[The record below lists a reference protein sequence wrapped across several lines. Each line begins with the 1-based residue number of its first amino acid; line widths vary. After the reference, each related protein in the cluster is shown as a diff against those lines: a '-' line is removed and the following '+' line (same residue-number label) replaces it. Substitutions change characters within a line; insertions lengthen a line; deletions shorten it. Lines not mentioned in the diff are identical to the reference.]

1 MITTHSDAANAAQ
14 TLAKILRL
22 ERQGNFRN
30 RAVVG
35 GLDAFLRRWQAQLRP
50 VVGAPVAY
58 ADMDGEERGRWVA
71 DTLARIGDA
80 PPSAPVGGGRAS
92 RADKPPA
99 QSKSAEGRMPRS
111 PTQSKQ
117 PAQAKPARKRQ
128 PRRDPAPVAPLRL
141 DDDISRMRSV
151 SARAK
156 PRLERLGIQSVHD
169 LIYHFPHRHDD
180 FTNIRTISQLVPGEP
195 QSLIAAVWEVTES
208 VGRGK
213 TKSAQAVLSDHTG
226 NIRVIWF
233 NQSYIKNIL
242 KPGMRVIIRGE
253 PKVYLGRL
261 SFQSPDYEIIG
272 NRDDD
277 DGGAHG
283 NHQESLQPVYPLTD
297 GLYQRTIRRI
307 VKEALDG
314 ALGKVADYLPG
325 DILRM
330 HDLMPLRDAIARMHH
345 PESAEQAEAARRRL
359 AFDELLMLQLT
370 VAQRRAQWQAS
381 GGAIPLRSDDGLLD
395 GFLDRL
401 PYSLT
406 AAQAGA
412 LSEILGDMR
421 REIPMGRLLQ
431 GDVGSGKTV
440 VAIAALLTAALNGC
454 QAALMAPTEILAE
467 QHFLTAAEMLSAL
480 NADAD
485 APDAPAAE
493 VYVSVRM
500 PSREKPLVVGLLTGS
515 LSKRAKDEMH
525 RRIAAAEVDIVI
537 GTQALIQAAVE
548 MPNLALVV
556 VDEQHRFGVMQRN
569 AMRHKS
575 GPPHMLVMSATPIPR
590 SLALTLCGDL
600 DLSTIDE
607 LPPGRQPVKTRRVEP
622 SRRHATYDF
631 VRAQIRAG
639 RQAFI
644 ICPLVEESEA
654 IQARAA
660 TEEYERLSKDV
671 FPDLRLGLLHGRMG
685 FNDKEAVMS
694 RFQDGEINILVSTPV
709 IEVGIDVPNASV
721 MLIDGAER
729 FGLAQLHQF
738 RGRVGRG
745 AHQSYCLLLSDAP
758 GAEARERLKIM
769 ERVSD
774 GFQLAEEDLR
784 IRGPGDY
791 MGTRQSG
798 ILDMKVARISD
809 QDILLLARKEAARLL
824 TADPDF
830 AREENAP
837 IAARLAAYTARA
849 HTEVT

>member
-1 MITTHSDAANAAQ
+1 MATTHSDTTRAAQ

-35 GLDAFLRRWQAQLRP
+35 GLDAFLRRWQADLSP
-50 VVGAPVAY
+50 VVSAPVPY
-58 ADMDGEERGRWVA
+58 ADMDAEQRGKWVA

-80 PPSAPVGGGRAS
+80 PPNAPQDDGRAS
-92 RADKPPA
+92 RPPAPPKPPA
-99 QSKSAEGRMPRS
+99 PSQPQPR
-111 PTQSKQ
+111 
-117 PAQAKPARKRQ
+117 AQAKSARKRQ
-128 PRRDPAPVAPLRL
+128 PRREPAPAVPLRL
-141 DDDISRMRSV
+141 DDDISRLRSV
-151 SARAK
+151 GARVK
-156 PRLERLGIQSVHD
+156 PRLERLGIQTIRD

-180 FTNIRTISQLVPGEP
+180 FTNIRTIAELVPGEP

-233 NQSYIKNIL
+233 NQGYIKNIL

-272 NRDDD
+272 SREDDD
-277 DGGAHG
+277 RGV
-283 NHQESLQPVYPLTD
+283 HQEKLQPVYPLTD

-307 VKEALDG
+307 VKEALDA
-314 ALGKVADYLPG
+314 ALAHVREYLPD

-330 HDLMPLRDAIARMHH
+330 HDLMPLRDAISRMHH

-370 VAQRRAQWQAS
+370 VARRRAQWQES
-381 GGAIPLRSDDGLLD
+381 GGAIPLQSDDGLLD
-395 GFLDRL
+395 GFLGKL

-406 AAQAGA
+406 AAQSGA
-412 LSEILGDMR
+412 LAEILGDMR

-440 VAIAALLTAALNGC
+440 VAIAALLTAALNGY

-480 NADAD
+480 TADPD
-485 APDAPAAE
+485 ALDAPAAE
-493 VYVSVRM
+493 IYVSVRM

-537 GTQALIQAAVE
+537 GTQALIQSAVE

-607 LPPGRQPVKTRRVEP
+607 LPPGRQPVKTIRVEP
-622 SRRHATYDF
+622 AQRHATYDF

-660 TEEYERLSKDV
+660 TEEYERLSKEV
-671 FPDLRLGLLHGRMG
+671 FPDLRLGLLHGRMS

-694 RFQDGEINILVSTPV
+694 RFQDGELNILVSTPV

-745 AHQSYCLLLSDAP
+745 SHQSYCLLLSDAP

-809 QDILLLARKEAARLL
+809 QDILLLARKEAARILS
-824 TADPDF
+824 ADPDL
-830 AREENAP
+830 ARDENAP
-837 IAARLAAYTARA
+837 IAARLAAHTANA

>member
-1 MITTHSDAANAAQ
+1 MTTTHSDAANAAQ

-35 GLDAFLRRWQAQLRP
+35 GLDAFLRRWQAHLRP
-50 VVGAPVAY
+50 DVVAPVPY
-58 ADMDGEERGRWVA
+58 ADMDAEQRSKWVA

-80 PPSAPVGGGRAS
+80 PPDEGRAS
-92 RADKPPA
+92 RSTAQPKPPA
-99 QSKSAEGRMPRS
+99 PS
-111 PTQSKQ
+111 Q
-117 PAQAKPARKRQ
+117 PQAQAQPRAQPKPARKRQ
-128 PRRDPAPVAPLRL
+128 PRRAPAPAVPLRL
-141 DDDISRMRSV
+141 DDDISRLRSV

-156 PRLERLGIQSVHD
+156 PRLERLGIQTIRD

-233 NQSYIKNIL
+233 NQSYIKSIL

-272 NRDDD
+272 GSEDD
-277 DGGAHG
+277 AHG
-283 NHQESLQPVYPLTD
+283 NHQERLQPVYPLTD

-307 VKEALDG
+307 VKEALDA
-314 ALGKVADYLPG
+314 ALTQVWDYLPD

-330 HDLMPLRDAIARMHH
+330 HDLMPIRDAISRMHH

-370 VAQRRAQWQAS
+370 VARRRAQWQAS

-395 GFLDRL
+395 GFLSRL

-406 AAQAGA
+406 AAQSRA
-412 LSEILGDMR
+412 LAEILGDMR

-440 VAIAALLTAALNGC
+440 VATAALLAAALNGC
-454 QAALMAPTEILAE
+454 QAALMVPTEILAE
-467 QHFLTAAEMLSAL
+467 QHFLTVAEMLAAL
-480 NADAD
+480 TADPD
-485 APDAPAAE
+485 ALDAPAAE

-537 GTQALIQAAVE
+537 GTQALIQSAVDI
-548 MPNLALVV
+548 PNLALVV
-556 VDEQHRFGVMQRN
+556 VDEQHRFGVMQRS
-569 AMRHKS
+569 AIRHKS

-607 LPPGRQPVKTRRVEP
+607 LPPGRQPVKTRRIEP
-622 SRRHATYDF
+622 SRRPVTYDF

-644 ICPLVEESEA
+644 ICPLVEESET

-660 TEEYERLSKDV
+660 TEEYERLSKEV
-671 FPDLRLGLLHGRMG
+671 FPDLRLGLLHGRMN

-694 RFQDGEINILVSTPV
+694 RFQDGELNILVSTPV

-758 GAEARERLKIM
+758 GADARERLKIM

-824 TADPDF
+824 SDDPDL

-837 IAARLAAYTARA
+837 VAARLAAYTANA
-849 HTEVT
+849 QTEMT

>member
-1 MITTHSDAANAAQ
+1 MATTHSDTTRAAQ

-35 GLDAFLRRWQAQLRP
+35 GLDAFLQRWQADLSP
-50 VVGAPVAY
+50 VVSAPVPY
-58 ADMDGEERGRWVA
+58 ADMDAEQRGKWVA

-80 PPSAPVGGGRAS
+80 PPNAPPDDEGRAS
-92 RADKPPA
+92 RPPAPPKPPA
-99 QSKSAEGRMPRS
+99 PAQPQPR
-111 PTQSKQ
+111 T
-117 PAQAKPARKRQ
+117 QAKPARKRQ
-128 PRRDPAPVAPLRL
+128 PHRDPVPAVPLRL
-141 DDDISRMRSV
+141 DDDISRLRSV
-151 SARAK
+151 GARVR
-156 PRLERLGIQSVHD
+156 PRLERLGIQTVRD

-180 FTNIRTISQLVPGEP
+180 FTNIRTIAELVPGEP

-261 SFQSPDYEIIG
+261 SFQSPDYEIIDS
-272 NRDDD
+272 REDDD
-277 DGGAHG
+277 RG
-283 NHQESLQPVYPLTD
+283 NHQEKFQPVYPLTD

-307 VKEALDG
+307 VKEALDA
-314 ALGKVADYLPG
+314 ALAKVREYLPD

-330 HDLMPLRDAIARMHH
+330 HDLMPLRDAISRMHH

-370 VAQRRAQWQAS
+370 VARRRAQWQEL
-381 GGAIPLRSDDGLLD
+381 GGAIPLQSDDGLLD
-395 GFLDRL
+395 GFLGKL

-406 AAQAGA
+406 AAQSGA
-412 LSEILGDMR
+412 LAEILGDMR

-440 VAIAALLTAALNGC
+440 VAIAALLTAALNGY

-480 NADAD
+480 TADSD
-485 APDAPAAE
+485 ALDAPAAE

-500 PSREKPLVVGLLTGS
+500 SSREKPLVVGLLTGS

-537 GTQALIQAAVE
+537 GTQALIQSAVE

-607 LPPGRQPVKTRRVEP
+607 LPPGRQPIKTIRVEP
-622 SRRHATYDF
+622 AQRHATYDF
-631 VRAQIRAG
+631 IRAQIRAG

-644 ICPLVEESEA
+644 ICPLVEESEV

-660 TEEYERLSKDV
+660 TEEYERLSKEV
-671 FPDLRLGLLHGRMG
+671 FPDLLLGLLHGRMS

-694 RFQDGEINILVSTPV
+694 RFQDGELNILVSTPV

-809 QDILLLARKEAARLL
+809 QDILLLARKEAARILA
-824 TADPDF
+824 ADPDL
-830 AREENAP
+830 ARAENAP
-837 IAARLAAYTARA
+837 IAARLAAHTANA

>member
-1 MITTHSDAANAAQ
+1 MTTTHSDAANAAQ

-35 GLDAFLRRWQAQLRP
+35 GLDAYLRRWQAQLRP
-50 VVGAPVAY
+50 VVGAPVSY
-58 ADMDGEERGRWVA
+58 ADMDGEQRGRWVA

-92 RADKPPA
+92 RSANPAA
-99 QSKSAEGRMPRS
+99 QSKS
-111 PTQSKQ
+111 PTQSKPPAPAQ
-117 PAQAKPARKRQ
+117 QRTSAQAKPARKRQ
-128 PRRDPAPVAPLRL
+128 PRRDPAPAAPLRL
-141 DDDISRMRSV
+141 DDDILRLRSV

-156 PRLERLGIQSVHD
+156 PRLERLGIQSVRD

-272 NRDDD
+272 NHADDG
-277 DGGAHG
+277 DGGA
-283 NHQESLQPVYPLTD
+283 HQESLQPVYPLTD

-307 VKEALDG
+307 VKEALDA

-406 AAQAGA
+406 AAQSGA

-480 NADAD
+480 TTD
-485 APDAPAAE
+485 PDAPAASAAE

-537 GTQALIQAAVE
+537 GTQALIQAAVDI
-548 MPNLALVV
+548 PNLALVV

-575 GPPHMLVMSATPIPR
+575 GQPHMLVMSATPIPR

-622 SRRHATYDF
+622 SRRNVTYDF
-631 VRAQIRAG
+631 VRNQIRAG

-694 RFQDGEINILVSTPV
+694 RFQDGELNILVSTPV

-824 TADPDF
+824 TADPDL

-837 IAARLAAYTARA
+837 IAARLAAYAARA

>member
-1 MITTHSDAANAAQ
+1 MTTTHSDAANAAQ

-35 GLDAFLRRWQAQLRP
+35 GLDAYLRRWQAQLRP

-58 ADMDGEERGRWVA
+58 ADMDAEQRGRWVA
-71 DTLARIGDA
+71 DTLARIGEATPDA
-80 PPSAPVGGGRAS
+80 PPGGGRAS
-92 RADKPPA
+92 RVANPPA
-99 QSKSAEGRMPRS
+99 QSKPAEGSMPRS
-111 PTQSKQ
+111 PTQAKPPSPSQ
-117 PAQAKPARKRQ
+117 QRPPAPAKPARKRP
-128 PRRDPAPVAPLRL
+128 PRRDPAPAVPLRL
-141 DDDISRMRSV
+141 DDDISRLRSV

-156 PRLERLGIQSVHD
+156 PRLERPGIQSVRD

-272 NRDDD
+272 GREDD
-277 DGGAHG
+277 DGGA
-283 NHQESLQPVYPLTD
+283 HQESLQPVYPLTD

-307 VKEALDG
+307 VKEALDA

-381 GGAIPLRSDDGLLD
+381 GGAIPLRSDDGPLD

-406 AAQAGA
+406 GAQSGA
-412 LSEILGDMR
+412 LAEILGDMR

-480 NADAD
+480 TAGSD
-485 APDAPAAE
+485 APAPPAAE

-515 LSKRAKDEMH
+515 LSKRAKSADPTDALSSNAACMPLKSWDTIRPLLPLAPMH
-525 RRIAAAEVDIVI
+525 APSDIALAMPDAVSASASCAAARV
-537 GTQALIQAAVE
+537 
-548 MPNLALVV
+548 
-556 VDEQHRFGVMQRN
+556 
-569 AMRHKS
+569 S
-575 GPPHMLVMSATPIPR
+575 
-590 SLALTLCGDL
+590 
-600 DLSTIDE
+600 
-607 LPPGRQPVKTRRVEP
+607 RRVSSIFMPVSP
-622 SRRHATYDF
+622 SCTGKTLRRFTRSTC
-631 VRAQIRAG
+631 VSRTRAPSVNIASSSPPDHW
-639 RQAFI
+639 AWEECI
-644 ICPLVEESEA
+644 ICVAVFGGLCYLCVRFHRLCLA
-654 IQARAA
+654 CAKAA
-660 TEEYERLSKDV
+660 L
-671 FPDLRLGLLHGRMG
+671 
-685 FNDKEAVMS
+685 
-694 RFQDGEINILVSTPV
+694 
-709 IEVGIDVPNASV
+709 
-721 MLIDGAER
+721 
-729 FGLAQLHQF
+729 
-738 RGRVGRG
+738 
-745 AHQSYCLLLSDAP
+745 
-758 GAEARERLKIM
+758 
-769 ERVSD
+769 
-774 GFQLAEEDLR
+774 
-784 IRGPGDY
+784 
-791 MGTRQSG
+791 
-798 ILDMKVARISD
+798 
-809 QDILLLARKEAARLL
+809 
-824 TADPDF
+824 
-830 AREENAP
+830 
-837 IAARLAAYTARA
+837 
-849 HTEVT
+849 